1 MRDEKFLNILID
13 FNFAGA
19 KRLLRSSIFMPWCR
33 CALSAL
39 FRTVEKPMTVSF
51 PLTDG
56 RNLDQLVKHLSAYN
70 LSYPGNCALSV
81 KTSIVVVVSQ
91 FAYALGTAR
100 TAW

>member
-1 MRDEKFLNILID
+1 
-13 FNFAGA
+13 
-19 KRLLRSSIFMPWCR
+19 
-33 CALSAL
+33 
-39 FRTVEKPMTVSF
+39 MTVSF

-81 KTSIVVVVSQ
+81 KASIVVVISQ
-91 FAYALGTAR
+91 SAYALGTAR